1 MRKGIILAGG
11 NGTRLYPLTKNISKH
26 LLPIYDKPMI
36 YYSLSLLMLAD
47 IKEIL
52 IISRERDLKDYQG
65 YFSDG
70 THLGMNI
77 SYATQNRPGGIPEGL
92 LIAENFIDG
101 SDICMVL
108 GDNILIGNG
117 IQSQLL
123 DASHKMETSIFVKQ
137 VPDPERF
144 GVLTFKD
151 NQPDKVIEKPK
162 NYVSDLAVLGLYF
175 LPNKSISVAKTL
187 TPSQRGELEI
197 ADLLNI
203 LISDGNLN
211 VNELSRGVAW
221 FDAGTPN
228 AMIEVSQFIHTLQS
242 KQRDKIACIEEI
254 ALRMGFITK
263 SQIRNLTDGMPRSPY
278 SNYVKALDV

>member
-11 NGTRLYPLTKNISKH
+11 NGTRLYPLTKNTSKH

-36 YYSLSLLMLAD
+36 YYSLSLLMLAG

-52 IISRERDLKDYQG
+52 IISRDRDLKDYQG
-65 YFSDG
+65 HFSDG

-77 SYATQNRPGGIPEGL
+77 SYAAQNRPGGIPEGL
-92 LIAENFIDG
+92 LIAENFVDG

-117 IQSQLL
+117 LQSQLL
-123 DASHKMETSIFVKQ
+123 DASQNMKTSIFVKQ

-151 NQPDKVIEKPK
+151 NQPYKVIEKPK

-175 LPNKSISVAKTL
+175 LPNKSIDVAKTL
-187 TPSQRGELEI
+187 IPSQRGELEI

-203 LISDGNLN
+203 LIADGNLN

-228 AMIEVSQFIHTLQS
+228 AMIEVSQYVHTLQS

-263 SQIRNLTDGMPRSPY
+263 SQIRYLVDSMPSSPY
-278 SNYVKALDV
+278 SNYLKALDV